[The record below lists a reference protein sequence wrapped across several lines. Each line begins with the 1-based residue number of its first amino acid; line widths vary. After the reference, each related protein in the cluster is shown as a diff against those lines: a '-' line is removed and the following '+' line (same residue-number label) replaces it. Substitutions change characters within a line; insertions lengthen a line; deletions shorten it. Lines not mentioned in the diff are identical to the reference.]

1 MRRPTRWVSGT
12 RRHLINGVTV
22 ITDAIVVGAMAITT
36 GVQIA
41 LLGVT

>member
-1 MRRPTRWVSGT
+1 M
-12 RRHLINGVTV
+12 NDVTV
-22 ITDAIVVGAMAITT
+22 ITDAIVVGAVAITA